1 MVRRQAE
8 LKSSKASVPNAAQQ
22 PTVAS
27 VGFQPVVA
35 PPSVGVAGNQS
46 FNSGSTASVSI
57 QGRLASLRKQREDDA
72 KRAQAAKEAAAHED
86 QNVVIGIDLSK
97 LQSLW
102 KQYADA
108 LPQNEGYVRS
118 IMERP
123 FRVEGDAIVID
134 IVNQMQA
141 SVATNAYLLAFLRR
155 ELSNPK
161 VVIVTNLV
169 KVEENDPKVQ
179 PFTQRQKLEA
189 MVEDNSEFRSF
200 IDAFGL
206 AFD

>member
-1 MVRRQAE
+1 M
-8 LKSSKASVPNAAQQ
+8 
-22 PTVAS
+22 
-27 VGFQPVVA
+27 
-35 PPSVGVAGNQS
+35 
-46 FNSGSTASVSI
+46 
-57 QGRLASLRKQREDDA
+57 
-72 KRAQAAKEAAAHED
+72 
-86 QNVVIGIDLSK
+86 
-97 LQSLW
+97 
-102 KQYADA
+102 
-108 LPQNEGYVRS
+108 
-118 IMERP
+118 
-123 FRVEGDAIVID
+123 ID

-155 ELSNPK
+155 ELNNPK

-189 MVEDNSEFRSF
+189 MVEDNSDFRSF